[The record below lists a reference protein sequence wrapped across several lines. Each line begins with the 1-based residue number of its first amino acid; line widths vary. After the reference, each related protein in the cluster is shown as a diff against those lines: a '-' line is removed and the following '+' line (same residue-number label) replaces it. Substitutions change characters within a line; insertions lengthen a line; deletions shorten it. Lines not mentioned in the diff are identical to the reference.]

1 MKELIVVTDLI
12 WWLPLRKL
20 FENDSNMEVT
30 SLPYFRF
37 PHSRYRLAVE
47 WQAVEIKVIFNK
59 MSFEQSVTVGFM
71 NQSMR
76 PIEPCDCS
84 TQSIFV
90 KKSRDRLG
98 KSVFRITNIRSRQ
111 SVEVEGLILCLLRHR
126 NIKLVFWYL
135 L

>member
-47 WQAVEIKVIFNK
+47 WQAVEIKVIFKK

-71 NQSMR
+71 NPSKR

-84 TQSIFV
+84 SQSIFV
-90 KKSRDRLG
+90 KKSRDRLV
-98 KSVFRITNIRSRQ
+98 KIVFRITNIRSRRTA
-111 SVEVEGLILCLLRHR
+111 EVEGHISCLLRCKD
-126 NIKLVFWYL
+126 IKLVF
-135 L
+135 